1 MGILSSL
8 RDRIK
13 KTLASREGRA
23 ASSQFIARPAAD
35 HALVVGAT
43 SPRFIPRWR
52 QFRYSG
58 LIFSGGEQRIIAAAA
73 IVFVIAGA
81 GAAWTFARDRIARA
95 PASGGKIVEAV
106 VGSPKGINPLYAS
119 TNDPDADLSA
129 LVFAGLFRRVDGKL
143 ANDLAE
149 SASWSADGKQLTV
162 TLKDNITFQD
172 GTPLTS
178 DDVVFTLQ
186 SAKDPAWRSPYAGGF
201 RDASFAAPDE
211 RTVIVTLG
219 SPDATFEDALTIGIL
234 PAHVWSDVSP
244 QNAQLADANIRPIG
258 AGPFMVSSFRR
269 GSNGALL
276 AYDLT
281 RFSAYRGETP
291 YLSDVE
297 FRFFPDPASAEDA
310 VRGGQA
316 DAVAF
321 VSGTDVKK
329 FPMTTFATSSLAL
342 PEETIA
348 FLNVNDPVL
357 KDSRVR
363 DALATAVD
371 RGDVI
376 TALDGYA
383 QPIGG
388 PYPDS
393 PAPSASS
400 STEERLAAARKLLD
414 AAGWTLADGSDVRMR
429 AGSATTTKA
438 GSASSTPALALTI
451 AVPDVPNLVAVA
463 NVLAQRWSLLNARV
477 TVNAEAANMLLQDIS
492 RSRTS
497 QIVIWNVLLSPT
509 EDLYPVW
516 WSGQAE
522 GSGLNLSN
530 LKDRDVDA
538 AIKNVGAAGT
548 ADTLAS
554 AKATLASAILAR
566 TPAVFLARPTYAYVV
581 SKRVNGVSKSFNL
594 LAPADRFADIAHW
607 YVKTTWGWK

>member
-1 MGILSSL
+1 MGIIASL

-23 ASSQFIARPAAD
+23 ASAQFIARPSAD

-43 SPRFIPRWR
+43 SPRLIPRWR

-58 LIFSGGEQRIIAAAA
+58 LIFSGSEQRIIVAALL
-73 IVFVIAGA
+73 VFVIAGSA
-81 GAAWTFARDRIARA
+81 AAWMFARSRIARA
-95 PASGGKIVEAV
+95 PAGGGKVVEAV

-129 LVFAGLFRRVDGKL
+129 LVFAGVLKRVDGKL
-143 ANDLAE
+143 VNDLAE
-149 SASWSADGKQLTV
+149 STAWSSDGKQLTV
-162 TLKDNITFQD
+162 TLKDNITFHD

-186 SAKDPAWRSPYAGGF
+186 SAKDPAWRSPYAGSF
-201 RDASFAAPDE
+201 RDAAFDAPDE
-211 RTVIVTLG
+211 RTVVITLG
-219 SPDATFEDALTIGIL
+219 SPDASFEDALTIGIL

-281 RFSAYRGETP
+281 RFNGYRGEKP
-291 YLSDVE
+291 YLDDVE
-297 FRFFPDPASAEDA
+297 FRFYPDPASAEDA

-321 VSGTDVKK
+321 VSGGDVKK
-329 FPMTTFATSSLAL
+329 FPMTTFATSSISL

-348 FLNVNDPVL
+348 FFNVNDAIL
-357 KDSRVR
+357 GNARIR
-363 DALATAVD
+363 EALALAVD
-371 RGDVI
+371 RGDVV

-383 QPIGG
+383 SPIGG
-388 PYPDS
+388 PYPDG
-393 PAPSASS
+393 PASAAAS

-414 AAGWTLADGSDVRMR
+414 AAGWTIANGSDVRMR
-429 AGSATTTKA
+429 AGN
-438 GSASSTPALALTI
+438 ASSTKTDAASSTSALALTI
-451 AVPDVPNLVAVA
+451 TVPDVPDLVAVA
-463 NVLAQRWSLLNARV
+463 DVLAQRWSLLNARV
-477 TVNAEAANMLLQDIS
+477 TVSAEPANVLLQNIS
-492 RSRTS
+492 RSRTN
-497 QIVIWNVLLSPT
+497 QIIVWNVLLSPT
-509 EDLYPVW
+509 EDLYPIW

-538 AIKNVGAAGT
+538 AIKDVGAAGT
-548 ADTLAS
+548 ADALAA
-554 AKATLASAILAR
+554 AKAKLTAAILAR

-581 SKRVNGVSKSFNL
+581 SKRVNGVSKSFDL
-594 LAPADRFADIAHW
+594 LAPADRFQNITHW